1 MKTTS
6 KLVCIAAALLV
17 MSAGWA
23 PASGATKKKP
33 PPDTYRQPLFFE
45 WDHNDL
51 DVLIVPPGH
60 GQLVNGPSNDRLL
73 NDGDPNEVNPL
84 ATSYL
89 KATLKSI
96 TDWQRAIQ
104 AFGSASLKRLKL
116 NVYVLGRDVPS
127 SSALNDPDVLI
138 VFDETKGTTAGITY
152 SPDAV
157 TLDGQP
163 VNSPCTIANSMWLV
177 SSFSYSDMYNV
188 AGHEFGHC
196 LGVNHTTSS
205 GSDTVIKRDI
215 MFYKQAEPIGNPK
228 TSLNCMSNLNVNGI
242 GLAFDGKPAPTEAAV
257 LSTKY
262 KKISC

>member
-45 WDHNDL
+45 WNHNDL

-96 TDWQRAIQ
+96 TDWQR
-104 AFGSASLKRLKL
+104 
-116 NVYVLGRDVPS
+116 
-127 SSALNDPDVLI
+127 
-138 VFDETKGTTAGITY
+138 
-152 SPDAV
+152 
-157 TLDGQP
+157 
-163 VNSPCTIANSMWLV
+163 
-177 SSFSYSDMYNV
+177 
-188 AGHEFGHC
+188 
-196 LGVNHTTSS
+196 
-205 GSDTVIKRDI
+205 
-215 MFYKQAEPIGNPK
+215 
-228 TSLNCMSNLNVNGI
+228 
-242 GLAFDGKPAPTEAAV
+242 
-257 LSTKY
+257 
-262 KKISC
+262 